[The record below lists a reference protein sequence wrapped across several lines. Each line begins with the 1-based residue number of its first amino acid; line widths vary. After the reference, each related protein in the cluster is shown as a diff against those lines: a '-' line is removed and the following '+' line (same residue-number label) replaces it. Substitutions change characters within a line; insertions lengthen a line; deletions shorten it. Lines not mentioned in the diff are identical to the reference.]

1 MITRTVLVI
10 IAHFQAL
17 IVENFVILVQILIA
31 DNFGFSTG
39 IMKVTLTWNSNQ
51 VSPAQVSI
59 ALPTL
64 PPELWMSMVLAR
76 KQQKQAFL
84 GGWGTIICNI
94 LYEKVMFHDFLYEK
108 ITLCNILYTTGNNLC
123 HLCPKKSLF
132 ITKL

>member
-1 MITRTVLVI
+1 MITRIVLVI

-64 PPELWMSMVLAR
+64 PPELWISMVLAR

-84 GGWGTIICNI
+84 GGGG
-94 LYEKVMFHDFLYEK
+94 
-108 ITLCNILYTTGNNLC
+108 GNYL
-123 HLCPKKSLF
+123 
-132 ITKL
+132 